1 MRRWPPISRAE
12 SLAAPFLL
20 NVTPVLG
27 AILVAILAAFL
38 LRWLPAAGSGAEV
51 EEASSV
57 CTYYMGFNLAQA
69 PLDDVLVRQ
78 ALVAA
83 LNRRGIPGVISE
95 PAFPAMTFT
104 PPGVLGH
111 VDGFRQGVGI
121 PFDVAQ
127 AQQWLADAGY
137 PGGQGFPNLNVTF
150 AEFDEG
156 GGRNFVPYLA
166 RLDWQDNLG
175 IDVGLA
181 VLDQSVFMDR
191 LQTNPPPLWYL
202 RWCADHPLQVDAH
215 YFLHDAVDTYRLA
228 HGNWTDTAYD
238 DLLAQAAGTPDSDQ
252 RAALYAQAEE
262 ILVETDVVV
271 LPLTYLGAIWPQYL
285 PLASRGD

>member
-1 MRRWPPISRAE
+1 MRRWPSSSRAE
-12 SLAAPFLL
+12 SLVAHFLMIFA
-20 NVTPVLG
+20 
-27 AILVAILAAFL
+27 AILVTILAAFFL
-38 LRWLPAAGSGAEV
+38 LWPSAEGSGATV

-57 CTYYMGFNLAQA
+57 CTYYMGFNVAKA
-69 PLDDVLVRQ
+69 PLDDVLVRR

-83 LNRRGIPGVISE
+83 LNRQGIPDIMSE
-95 PAFPAMTFT
+95 TAFPAMTFT
-104 PPGVLGH
+104 PPGVVGH
-111 VDGFRQGVGI
+111 VDGFSQGVGL
-121 PFDVAQ
+121 PYDVPQ

-137 PGGQGFPNLNVTF
+137 PDGQGFPNLNVTF

-181 VLDQSVFMDR
+181 VLDQDIFMER
-191 LQTNPPPLWYL
+191 LQTDPPALWYL

-215 YFLHDAVDTYRLA
+215 YFLYDAVETYRLA
-228 HGNWTDTAYD
+228 HGNWTNSTYD
-238 DLLAQAAGTPDSDQ
+238 DLLAQAVSTPDPAQ
-252 RAALYAQAEE
+252 RTALYTQAEE

-271 LPLTYLGAIWPQYL
+271 LPLTYLGVVWPQYL
-285 PLASRGD
+285 PLASRGG